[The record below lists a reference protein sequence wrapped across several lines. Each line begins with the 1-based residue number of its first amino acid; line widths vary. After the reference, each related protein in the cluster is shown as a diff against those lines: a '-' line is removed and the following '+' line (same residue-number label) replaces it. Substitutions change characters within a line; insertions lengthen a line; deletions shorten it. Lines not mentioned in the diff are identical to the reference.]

1 MLSERELHLKATN
14 AVMNPRSG
22 PLGKGRHLS
31 HTAVIFQDDVCLLI
45 LKLAQTQEND
55 VTLME

>member
-1 MLSERELHLKATN
+1 MPSERELHLKAAN
-14 AVMNPRSG
+14 AVMNPRAR
-22 PLGKGRHLS
+22 GKGRHLS
-31 HTAVIFQDDVCLLI
+31 HTAVIFQDNVCLLI